1 MGIKKND
8 LKSALKYA
16 TKSVDFDKTFAK
28 GFFKRAEINTMLENW
43 EDAERDYR
51 TANGLDST
59 LNLKGKI
66 KEAQDKVR
74 KYKKNRD
81 FYKILGVDRNATKGE
96 INKAFRKCSLEF
108 HPDKVTDPDLKAEYE
123 KKYQEI
129 RDAYEVL
136 KDPKKKQQ
144 YDNG

>member
-43 EDAERDYR
+43 EDADRDYR

-59 LNLKGKI
+59 LNLQGKI
-66 KEAQDKVR
+66 STAQKKVKE
-74 KYKKNRD
+74 YKKNRD
-81 FYKILGVDRNATKGE
+81 FYKVLGVERNATQSE
-96 INKAFRKCSLEF
+96 IKKAFRKLSLKY
-108 HPDKVTDPDLKAEYE
+108 HPD
-123 KKYQEI
+123 
-129 RDAYEVL
+129 
-136 KDPKKKQQ
+136 
-144 YDNG
+144 